1 MEEKNIYFGGYFMK
15 KNSFIFL
22 IMTVILIFT
31 GYSIT
36 KSGASY
42 HRAGMKLFE
51 KGEYSKAEDSLLK
64 AVQENQL
71 KSEYRIDYG
80 FALIKTDQIEEAVSQ
95 FDQIILDKNNIVVK
109 ENNKKAYRG
118 KGIAYYISGDYT
130 KAIESFLKALEIKGD
145 NKLNKD
151 IKYYIASSYEKS
163 GEYKEAVRQYEDI
176 LDEVKEKDGIYAS
189 LARNYYYMGDLDKG
203 IQYYDKAIKEEKKTY
218 EYYFE
223 KYEILKE
230 MEDEK
235 GANEI
240 LIKAAKIKP
249 RTKEDN
255 YNVGKLCYLLEDY
268 NNGKLKLEES
278 VDKGITEGYYYL
290 GEIYRLE
297 GDNDLAITY
306 YKEYLKRETSV
317 KIPTIYNQLAAC
329 LMEDEDYE
337 EALEVIHTGI
347 EQDDLSISKEL
358 LYHQIVAYENL
369 GRFKEAHK
377 ASKKYIKLYPED
389 QEMLRELEFIKT
401 RLPK

>member
-1 MEEKNIYFGGYFMK
+1 MK

-22 IMTVILIFT
+22 FGTAVFIF
-31 GYSIT
+31 SSCCLT
-36 KSGASY
+36 KSSASY

-51 KGEYSKAEDSLLK
+51 KGEYSEAAESLLK
-64 AVQENQL
+64 AVKENQL

-80 FALIKTDQIEEAVSQ
+80 FALIKTDQIEEAISQ
-95 FDQIILDKNNIVVK
+95 FDQAILDRDNIVIK

-130 KAIESFLKALEIKGD
+130 KAIESFLKALKIKGD

-151 IKYYIASSYEKS
+151 IKYYIASSYENS
-163 GEYKEAVRQYEDI
+163 GEYKEAIRQYEDI
-176 LDEVKEKDGIYAS
+176 LDEVKEKDEIYAS

-203 IQYYDKAIKEEKKTY
+203 IEYYDKAIKEDKKSY

-235 GANEI
+235 EANEV
-240 LIKAAKIKP
+240 LIKATKIKP

-255 YNVGKLCYLLEDY
+255 YNVGKLYYLLEDY
-268 NNGKLKLEES
+268 DNGTLKLEES
-278 VDKGITEGYYYL
+278 VDKGVIEGYYYL
-290 GEIYRLE
+290 GEIYRTE
-297 GDNDLAITY
+297 GDNDLAIRY
-306 YKEYLKRETSV
+306 YKEYLKREKSI

-329 LMEDEDYE
+329 LMEEEDYE
-337 EALEVIHTGI
+337 EALKVINTGI
-347 EQDDLSISKEL
+347 EQNDLSVLKEL

-369 GRFKEAHK
+369 GRFKEAYK